1 MYDGDTFEH
10 EGLTFTV
17 RLQPDESMGP
27 PWEEHDGH
35 GPVSEWT
42 TRGKRPGELVL
53 SRDNWGRSKRYY
65 DFAAACRMARAEG
78 WDAKPYNTGHETK
91 RQQAAKAAMADFKRL
106 QAWCEDHWC
115 WCGVIIT
122 CEDLPGEPSA
132 SLWGIESDA
141 GDYFR
146 EVAEELADEIIAQA
160 AAEVACAVA

>member
-1 MYDGDTFEH
+1 MDDGDTFEH
-10 EGLTFTV
+10 EGLTFTF
-17 RLQPDESMGP
+17 RLQRDDYMGA
-27 PWEEHDGH
+27 PWEEHAGH
-35 GPVSEWT
+35 GPVSDRT

-53 SRDNWGRSKRYY
+53 SENRRGKRYY
-65 DFAAACRMARAEG
+65 DFAAACRLARAEG

-106 QAWCEDHWC
+106 QAWCEDRWC

-122 CEDLPGEPSA
+122 CDDLPGEPSA

-160 AAEVACAVA
+160 AAEVARAVA